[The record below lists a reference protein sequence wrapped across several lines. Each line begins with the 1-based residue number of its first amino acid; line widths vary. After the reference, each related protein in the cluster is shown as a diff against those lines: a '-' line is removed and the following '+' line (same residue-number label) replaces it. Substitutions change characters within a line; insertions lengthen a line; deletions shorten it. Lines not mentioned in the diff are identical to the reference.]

1 MTLTAALISS
11 SAALQ
16 GTENP
21 NILWLVIDDMGIEMS
36 CYGEK
41 AIQPPNID
49 RLASEG
55 MRFSNAFVTATVC
68 SPVRSAMITGMYQT
82 TIGAHEHQS
91 GRGSRKIHLPSDVI
105 LPPYYPRDS
114 IILDDWA
121 QYLDCVRLTDKQ
133 VGEIIQRLED
143 EGILDNTLIILM
155 GDGGISHAR
164 GKQFLY
170 DEGIRTPFIVR
181 GPGITKNSLRHDLIE
196 HIDMAAISLAFA
208 GIEVPSWM
216 QGRDVFSKYYQKREA
231 IFSARDRCGETVD
244 RIRAVRTDRF
254 KYIRNFYPDRPHLQ
268 PTNYKDSKSI
278 IIRLRELYDM
288 GKLDILQQKLLF
300 APSRKPEELYDIQ
313 VDPFETINLADD
325 PWYADTLRKMR
336 LMLEQWSHN
345 THDPPPESPEIYEI
359 EIAIDPFFHEIIDRD
374 IVPALANYYAPSKE
388 LQPNKYYWRVRYID
402 ADAQPSPWSLTESF
416 SIRPCSAQGVI
427 KVHSGPRPIYVG
439 AGIHD
444 ALKTRSHSKGM
455 VDGFRLYK

>member
-170 DEGIRTPFIVR
+170 DEGARIPFIVWA
-181 GPGITKNSLRHDLIE
+181 PGLIDPQPREDLIV
-196 HIDMAAISLAFA
+196 HIDMAATSLHLA
-208 GIEVPSWM
+208 GIEIPETMEANILFGESHIP
-216 QGRDVFSKYYQKREA
+216 REY
-231 IFSARDRCGETVD
+231 IVCARDRCDETVD
-244 RIRAVRTDRF
+244 RIRSVRRGNF
-254 KYIRNFYPDRPHLQ
+254 KYIKNYFPQRPYLQ
-268 PTNYKDSKSI
+268 PCAYKDNKPWMPVLHELDRQG
-278 IIRLRELYDM
+278 RLNEH
-288 GKLDILQQKLLF
+288 QQLF
-300 APSRKPEELYDIQ
+300 TAQTRPQEELYDLLT
-313 VDPFETINLADD
+313 DPFEINNLANDEK
-325 PWYADTLRKMR
+325 YAGTLELMR
-336 LMLEQWSHN
+336 QILEQWIME
-345 THDPPPESPEIYEI
+345 TGDQGQKPEPKAIYVSDMEVYVNNVRRNNPERAKVI
-359 EIAIDPFFHEIIDRD
+359 ENNIAIMKKW
-374 IVPALANYYAPSKE
+374 AKE
-388 LQPNKYYWRVRYID
+388 
-402 ADAQPSPWSLTESF
+402 
-416 SIRPCSAQGVI
+416 
-427 KVHSGPRPIYVG
+427 
-439 AGIHD
+439 GI
-444 ALKTRSHSKGM
+444 
-455 VDGFRLYK
+455 

>member
-1 MTLTAALISS
+1 LTAALISS

-170 DEGIRTPFIVR
+170 DEGARIPFIVWA
-181 GPGITKNSLRHDLIE
+181 PGLIDPQPREDLIV
-196 HIDMAAISLAFA
+196 HIDMAATSLHLA
-208 GIEVPSWM
+208 GIEIPETMEANILFGESHIP
-216 QGRDVFSKYYQKREA
+216 REY
-231 IFSARDRCGETVD
+231 IVCARDRCDETVD
-244 RIRAVRTDRF
+244 RIRSVRRGNF
-254 KYIRNFYPDRPHLQ
+254 KYIKNYFPQRPYLQ
-268 PTNYKDSKSI
+268 PCAYKDNKPWMPVLHELDRQG
-278 IIRLRELYDM
+278 RLNEH
-288 GKLDILQQKLLF
+288 QQLF
-300 APSRKPEELYDIQ
+300 TAQTRPQEELYDLLT
-313 VDPFETINLADD
+313 DPFEINNLANDEKS
-325 PWYADTLRKMR
+325 AGTLELMR
-336 LMLEQWSHN
+336 QILEQWIME
-345 THDPPPESPEIYEI
+345 TGDQGQKPEPKAIYESDMEVYVNNIRRNNPERAKVI
-359 EIAIDPFFHEIIDRD
+359 ENNIAIMKKW
-374 IVPALANYYAPSKE
+374 AKE
-388 LQPNKYYWRVRYID
+388 
-402 ADAQPSPWSLTESF
+402 
-416 SIRPCSAQGVI
+416 
-427 KVHSGPRPIYVG
+427 
-439 AGIHD
+439 GI
-444 ALKTRSHSKGM
+444 
-455 VDGFRLYK
+455 

>member
-1 MTLTAALISS
+1 MKNNKLSTRLTLTAALISS

-170 DEGIRTPFIVR
+170 DEGARIPFIVWA
-181 GPGITKNSLRHDLIE
+181 PGLIDPQPREDLIV
-196 HIDMAAISLAFA
+196 HIDMAATSLHLA
-208 GIEVPSWM
+208 GIEIPETMEANILFGESHIP
-216 QGRDVFSKYYQKREA
+216 REY
-231 IFSARDRCGETVD
+231 IVCARDRCDETVD
-244 RIRAVRTDRF
+244 RIRSVRRGNF
-254 KYIRNFYPDRPHLQ
+254 KYIKNYFPQRPYLQ
-268 PTNYKDSKSI
+268 PCAYKDNKPWMPVLHELDRQG
-278 IIRLRELYDM
+278 RLNEH
-288 GKLDILQQKLLF
+288 QQLF
-300 APSRKPEELYDIQ
+300 TAQTRPQEELYDLLT
-313 VDPFETINLADD
+313 DPFEINNLANDEK
-325 PWYADTLRKMR
+325 YAGTLELMR
-336 LMLEQWSHN
+336 QILEQWIME
-345 THDPPPESPEIYEI
+345 TGDQGQKPEPKAIYESDMEVYVNNIRRNNPERAKVI
-359 EIAIDPFFHEIIDRD
+359 ENNIAIMKKW
-374 IVPALANYYAPSKE
+374 AKE
-388 LQPNKYYWRVRYID
+388 
-402 ADAQPSPWSLTESF
+402 
-416 SIRPCSAQGVI
+416 
-427 KVHSGPRPIYVG
+427 
-439 AGIHD
+439 GI
-444 ALKTRSHSKGM
+444 
-455 VDGFRLYK
+455 